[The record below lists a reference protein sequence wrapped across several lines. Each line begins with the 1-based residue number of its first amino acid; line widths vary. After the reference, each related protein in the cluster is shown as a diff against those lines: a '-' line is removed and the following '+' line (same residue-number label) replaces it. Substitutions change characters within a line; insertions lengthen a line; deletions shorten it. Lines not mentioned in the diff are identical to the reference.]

1 MKHFWN
7 LTVRTIKTAIAGF
20 DDDELMTR
28 AAALSFYSALS
39 FAPLLVLLLWVVSA
53 MQAQWQ
59 QELVDALTGV
69 VGSQAAGAVK
79 LVIDN
84 AEKRPH
90 LGNVVGLV
98 GLGITLFSSS
108 AVFAQLQSTLN
119 RVWKLKVKPGAA
131 VVGWLRTRARAF
143 GLIIGI
149 VFLLIVSFVVSGLIH
164 ALMPVNVR
172 VWTGVEYGI
181 SAAVFV
187 VAFGAMY
194 RVLPDA
200 DIPWQDAV
208 RGAILTTVLFLAG
221 KYVIGIYIEE
231 ARIGGAY
238 GPAGAIVVLLTW
250 VYYASIIVLLG
261 AELTHGLAV
270 ARGDRVEPDAHAQ
283 SLDEGEARRATDDSH
298 PE

>member
-1 MKHFWN
+1 MSLWK
-7 LTVRTIKTAIAGF
+7 LAVRTIKTAVAGF

-39 FAPLLVLLLWVVSA
+39 FAPMLVLLLWIVAA

-69 VGSQAAGAVK
+69 VGPQAAGAVK

-98 GLGITLFSSS
+98 GLGITLFSAS

-149 VFLLIVSFVVSGLIH
+149 VFLLIISFVISGLIH
-164 ALMPVNVR
+164 ALMPANMHLL
-172 VWTGVEYGI
+172 TGVEYGI
-181 SAAVFV
+181 SAVVFV

-200 DIPWQDAV
+200 DIPWRDAV
-208 RGAILTTVLFLAG
+208 RGGILTTGLFLAG

-261 AELTHGLAV
+261 AELTHGFAV
-270 ARGDRVEPDAHAQ
+270 ARGERIRPDAHAQ
-283 SLDEGEARRATDDSH
+283 RLDDDEAVRQRNDRG
-298 PE
+298 P

>member
-1 MKHFWN
+1 MKPWK
-7 LTVRTIKTAIAGF
+7 LAVRTIKTAVAGF

-39 FAPLLVLLLWVVSA
+39 FAPLLVLLLWIVAA

-59 QELVDALTGV
+59 QQLVDALTAV
-69 VGSQAAGAVK
+69 VGPQAAGAVK

-98 GLGITLFSSS
+98 GLVITLFSAS

-131 VVGWLRTRARAF
+131 VVGWLRTRARAL
-143 GLIIGI
+143 GLVLGI
-149 VFLLIVSFVVSGLIH
+149 VFLLIISFVVSGLIH
-164 ALMPVNVR
+164 ALMPANMQ

-200 DIPWQDAV
+200 DIPWRDAV
-208 RGAILTTVLFLAG
+208 RGGILTTALFLAG
-221 KYVIGIYIEE
+221 KYVIGIYIEQ

-270 ARGDRVEPDAHAQ
+270 ARGERVHPDAHAQ
-283 SLDEGEARRATDDSH
+283 HLDEDEAGRQSNDRDA
-298 PE
+298 